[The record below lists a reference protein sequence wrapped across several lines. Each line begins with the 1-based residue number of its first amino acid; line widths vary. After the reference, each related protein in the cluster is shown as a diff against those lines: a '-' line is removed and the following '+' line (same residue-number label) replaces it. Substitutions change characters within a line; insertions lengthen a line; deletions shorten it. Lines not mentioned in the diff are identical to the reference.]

1 VAHVPARRRFG
12 QADPVLGY
20 DVGFYVFSLP
30 FWQVLRGLG
39 QVLVV
44 LAALV
49 AGGLYLVSGS
59 LASGLARGCR

>member
-1 VAHVPARRRFG
+1 M
-12 QADPVLGY
+12 LGF

-30 FWQVLRGLG
+30 FWQMLRGVA

-49 AGGLYLVSGS
+49 AGGLVSR
-59 LASGLARGCR
+59 LRQPDVGLRHRGCR